1 MKLVHMASG
10 LAVAIALLYAVDKIK
25 KDNIIETLKRD
36 DI

>member
-1 MKLVHMASG
+1 MG
-10 LAVAIALLYAVDKIK
+10 LAVIGVALLYALDKIK